1 MAQKYTRSVATNMV
15 IANMIGTGIFTS
27 LGFQVLDKDLGGIP
41 DPFTIL
47 VIWLVGGI
55 ISLCGATVYG
65 EIATTINKSGGE
77 YTFLSRL
84 YHPLIGFISG
94 WISIII
100 GFSAAIAGLSIAT
113 GEYFLPIIGSPEDA
127 TFLGVPIVKMIGALV
142 IAIIAFVQMGG
153 VKVGGM
159 VQNYMTYIK
168 LGLVLTFLALP
179 FIFGGEG
186 KTSGVSF
193 APSDES
199 FDMIFSLPFAGSL
212 VWVMFAY
219 SGWNAS
225 SYIVGNLENPKK
237 NLPFSLMIGTLIVT
251 ILYLL
256 LNAVFMHVA
265 TFDELAFQVD
275 LGNIVA
281 EKLIG
286 GKGAL
291 FFSAVFSLA
300 LVSGVNAMF
309 IAGPRVAQQMGKDHT
324 LFRALGRESKGGAPR
339 IAILVMAVISIILV
353 FTVPFD
359 DIIKFTGFTLA
370 VFALLT
376 VIGIFILRAKKM
388 TTSNTVKAWL
398 YPVSP
403 IVFSALSI
411 WMMAYFVIDEPI
423 IILWFFIVITPAI
436 LIYFFSKPT
445 NETIQ
450 DDTDL
455 LDDNE

>member
-27 LGFQVLDKDLGGIP
+27 LGFQVVPGIGIP
-41 DPFTIL
+41 DPFAIL

-77 YTFLSRL
+77 YTFLTKL
-84 YHPLIGFISG
+84 YHPLLGFISG

-127 TFLGVPIVKMIGALV
+127 QFIGIPIVKLIGALV
-142 IAIIAFVQMGG
+142 IAVIALVQMRG

-168 LGLVLTFLALP
+168 LGLVFTFLALP
-179 FIFGGEG
+179 LIFGGEG

-199 FDMIFSLPFAGSL
+199 MDMIFSLSFAGSL

-251 ILYLL
+251 VLYLL
-256 LNAVFMHVA
+256 LNAVFMYVA

-275 LGNIVA
+275 LGNVVA
-281 EKLIG
+281 EKLLG
-286 GKGAL
+286 GKAAL

-300 LVSGVNAMF
+300 LFPG
-309 IAGPRVAQQMGKDHT
+309 
-324 LFRALGRESKGGAPR
+324 
-339 IAILVMAVISIILV
+339 
-353 FTVPFD
+353 
-359 DIIKFTGFTLA
+359 
-370 VFALLT
+370 
-376 VIGIFILRAKKM
+376 
-388 TTSNTVKAWL
+388 
-398 YPVSP
+398 
-403 IVFSALSI
+403 
-411 WMMAYFVIDEPI
+411 
-423 IILWFFIVITPAI
+423 
-436 LIYFFSKPT
+436 
-445 NETIQ
+445 
-450 DDTDL
+450 
-455 LDDNE
+455 

>member
-27 LGFQVLDKDLGGIP
+27 LGFQVVPEIGIP
-41 DPFTIL
+41 DPFAIL
-47 VIWLVGGI
+47 VIWLVGGV

-84 YHPLIGFISG
+84 YHPLLGFISG

-127 TFLGVPIVKMIGALV
+127 NFIGIPIVKLIGALV
-142 IAIIAFVQMGG
+142 IAVIALVQMRG
-153 VKVGGM
+153 VKVGGI

-168 LGLVLTFLALP
+168 LGLVFTFLALP
-179 FIFGGEG
+179 FFFGGEG
-186 KTSGVSF
+186 KSSGVSF

-199 FDMIFSLPFAGSL
+199 FDMIFSLSFAGSL

-251 ILYLL
+251 VLYLL

-275 LGNIVA
+275 LGNVVA
-281 EKLIG
+281 EKLLG
-286 GKGAL
+286 GKASL

-309 IAGPRVAQQMGKDHT
+309 IAGPRVAQQMGKDHS
-324 LFRALGRESKGGAPR
+324 LFKALGRESSGGAPR

-359 DIIKFTGFTLA
+359 DIIKFTGFTLS

-376 VIGIFILRAKKM
+376 VFGIFILRAKKM
-388 TTSNTVKAWL
+388 ATENTVRAWL
-398 YPVSP
+398 YPLSP
-403 IVFSALSI
+403 IVFIALSL
-411 WMMAYFVIDEPI
+411 WMMTYFAIEQPE
-423 IILWFFIVITPAI
+423 IILWFFIAIAPAVV
-436 LIYFFSKPT
+436 IYFITKTT
-445 NETIQ
+445 NESVQ
-450 DDTDL
+450 DDTDH
-455 LDDNE
+455 LDDNDQ